1 MSDFTPGQLV
11 CPIPINEYPKVLL
24 AHGGGGTLMH
34 QLIRKIFAPT
44 FASDNQQAE
53 HDAARLTVGGTTL
66 AFTTDSF
73 VVSPLEF
80 PGGDIGS
87 LAVHGTVNDLAMT
100 GAKPLYLSAG
110 FILEEGL
117 EMERLWK
124 LVQSMQSAAEEAGVQ
139 IVTGDTKV
147 VDHGKGDGLY
157 VNTTGV
163 GIIEHDSLI
172 APESIRPGDV
182 VLVNGDLGRHGMAIM
197 AAREGIGFESSI
209 ESDSASL
216 SHLVQALLSE
226 GVEIHCL
233 RDLTR
238 GGLVSATNELAS
250 ATGLSIEIDEA
261 ALPVRDDVAAM
272 CELLGFDPLYVAN
285 EGRMAVVLPKKHAE
299 KALKVLRALPH
310 GEGSIQVGVVR
321 EGSGTVTLAS
331 RYGAKRILTMIS
343 GEQLPRIC

>member
-1 MSDFTPGQLV
+1 MSDYTPGQLV

-34 QLIRKIFAPT
+34 QLISKIFAPT
-44 FASDNQQAE
+44 FANENQQAQ
-53 HDAARLTVGGTTL
+53 HDAARLEVGGVTF

-87 LAVHGTVNDLAMT
+87 LAVHGTVNDLAMA
-100 GAKPLYLSAG
+100 GARPLFLSTG

-117 EMERLWK
+117 EMDRLWK
-124 LVQSMQSAAEEAGVQ
+124 LVRSMQAAAEEANVQ

-157 VNTTGV
+157 INTAGV
-163 GIIEHDSLI
+163 GIIEHPGVI
-172 APESIRPGDV
+172 APETIREGDV
-182 VLVNGDLGRHGMAIM
+182 LLVNGDLGRHGMAIM
-197 AAREGIGFESSI
+197 AAREGIGFETQL

-216 SHLVQALLSE
+216 AHIVMALLDAE
-226 GVEIHCL
+226 VEVHCL

-250 ATGLSIEIDEA
+250 ATKLDIELDEA
-261 ALPVRDDVAAM
+261 SLPVREDVNAM

-285 EGRMAVVLPKKHAE
+285 EGRMVVVLPESEAE
-299 KALKVLRALPH
+299 KALEIMRSLPH
-310 GEGSIQVGVVR
+310 GEGAVQLGRVK
-321 EGSGTVTLAS
+321 EGNGTVTLAS
-331 RYGAKRILTMIS
+331 RYGASRVLTMIS